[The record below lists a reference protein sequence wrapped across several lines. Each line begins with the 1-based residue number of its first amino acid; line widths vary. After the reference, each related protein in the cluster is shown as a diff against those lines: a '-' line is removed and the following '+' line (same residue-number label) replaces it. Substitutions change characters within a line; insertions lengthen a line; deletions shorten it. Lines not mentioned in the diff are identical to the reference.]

1 MKDKAYKNN
10 SEKVELAVISTKV
23 DYISQAVGEIKHQ
36 LESEYITKAEFA
48 PIQKIVYG
56 MVGLILVGV
65 IGALITLVLRK

>member
-65 IGALITLVLRK
+65 IGALLTLVLRK